1 MNTNINQ
8 SLASVQK
15 TFESNAAKFAPATMQ
30 EAFQPMMDNAKAW
43 GDLLQQQ
50 AQASQSAVAETFEAF
65 KNVKE
70 PQAAMEIMGTFAQ
83 TLLQLTSKNMKD
95 TVALSVSQF
104 KGNVSSL
111 EKTLPASEAVT
122 SIANSMKDS
131 ATQMET
137 SVESSVNEGA
147 AAIKKVRVS

>member
-1 MNTNINQ
+1 MNMNQ
-8 SLASVQK
+8 
-15 TFESNAAKFAPATMQ
+15 TFESAQKSIQSSTEKFTPEAMQ
-30 EAFQPMMDNAKAW
+30 EAFQPIMNNMKAW
-43 GDLLQQQ
+43 GELVQQQ
-50 AQASQSAVAETFEAF
+50 AQASQTVVTETFEAF

-70 PQAAMEIMGTFAQ
+70 PQAALEVMGTFAQ
-83 TLLQLTSKNMKD
+83 NLVEMTSKNLKE

-104 KGNVSSL
+104 KGNVDSMQ
-111 EKTLPASEAVT
+111 KNLPASDAVS

>member
-1 MNTNINQ
+1 MNQN
-8 SLASVQK
+8 
-15 TFESNAAKFAPATMQ
+15 FESAQKSIQSSAEKFTPEAMQ
-30 EAFQPMMDNAKAW
+30 EAFQPIMNNMKAW
-43 GDLLQQQ
+43 GELVQQQ
-50 AQASQSAVAETFEAF
+50 AQASQTVVTETFEAF

-70 PQAAMEIMGTFAQ
+70 PQAALEIMGTFAQ
-83 TLLQLTSKNMKD
+83 NLVEMTSKNLKE

-104 KGNVSSL
+104 KGNVDSMQ
-111 EKTLPASEAVT
+111 KNLPASDAVT

>member
-1 MNTNINQ
+1 MNMNQ
-8 SLASVQK
+8 N
-15 TFESNAAKFAPATMQ
+15 FESAQKSIQSSAEKFTPEAMQ
-30 EAFQPMMDNAKAW
+30 EAFQPIMNNMKAW
-43 GDLLQQQ
+43 GELVQQQ
-50 AQASQSAVAETFEAF
+50 AQASQTVVTETFEAF

-70 PQAAMEIMGTFAQ
+70 PQAALEIMGTFAQ
-83 TLLQLTSKNMKD
+83 NLVEMTSKNLKE

-104 KGNVSSL
+104 KGNVDSMQ
-111 EKTLPASEAVT
+111 KNLPASDAVT

>member
-1 MNTNINQ
+1 MNQ
-8 SLASVQK
+8 
-15 TFESNAAKFAPATMQ
+15 TFESAQKSIQSSAEKFTPEAMQ
-30 EAFQPMMDNAKAW
+30 EAFQPIMNNMKAW
-43 GDLLQQQ
+43 GELVQQQ
-50 AQASQSAVAETFEAF
+50 AQASQTVVTETFEAF

-70 PQAAMEIMGTFAQ
+70 PQAALEIMGTFAQ
-83 TLLQLTSKNMKD
+83 NLVEMTSKNLKE

-104 KGNVSSL
+104 KGNVDSMQ
-111 EKTLPASEAVT
+111 KNLPASDAVT

>member
-1 MNTNINQ
+1 MNMNQ
-8 SLASVQK
+8 
-15 TFESNAAKFAPATMQ
+15 TFESAQKSIQSSAEKFTPEAMQ
-30 EAFQPMMDNAKAW
+30 EAFQPIMNNMKAW
-43 GDLLQQQ
+43 GELVQQQ
-50 AQASQSAVAETFEAF
+50 AQASQTVVTETFEAF

-70 PQAAMEIMGTFAQ
+70 PQAALEIMGTFAQ
-83 TLLQLTSKNMKD
+83 NLVEMTSKNLKE

-104 KGNVSSL
+104 KGNVDSMQ
-111 EKTLPASEAVT
+111 KNLPASDAVT

>member
-1 MNTNINQ
+1 MNQ
-8 SLASVQK
+8 
-15 TFESNAAKFAPATMQ
+15 TFESAQKSIQSSAEKFTPEAMQ
-30 EAFQPMMDNAKAW
+30 EAFQPIMNNMKAW
-43 GDLLQQQ
+43 GELVQQQ
-50 AQASQSAVAETFEAF
+50 AQASQTVVTETFEAF

-70 PQAAMEIMGTFAQ
+70 PQAALEVMGTFAQ
-83 TLLQLTSKNMKD
+83 NLVEMTSKNLKE

-104 KGNVSSL
+104 KGNVDSMQ
-111 EKTLPASEAVT
+111 KNLPASDAVS

>member
-1 MNTNINQ
+1 MNQN
-8 SLASVQK
+8 
-15 TFESNAAKFAPATMQ
+15 FESAQKSIQSSAEKFTPEAMQ
-30 EAFQPMMDNAKAW
+30 EAFQPIMNNMKAW
-43 GDLLQQQ
+43 GELVQQQ
-50 AQASQSAVAETFEAF
+50 AQASQTVVTETFEAF

-70 PQAAMEIMGTFAQ
+70 PQAALEIMGTFAQ
-83 TLLQLTSKNMKD
+83 NLVEMTSKNLKE

-104 KGNVSSL
+104 KGNVDSMQ
-111 EKTLPASEAVT
+111 KNLPASDAVT

-147 AAIKKVRVS
+147 AAVKKARVT

>member
-1 MNTNINQ
+1 MNINQ
-8 SLASVQK
+8 SFESVQK
-15 TFESNAAKFAPATMQ
+15 SIQSSTEKFTPEAMQ
-30 EAFQPMMDNAKAW
+30 EAFQPVMNNMKAW
-43 GDLLQQQ
+43 GELVQQQ
-50 AQASQSAVAETFEAF
+50 AQASQSALTETFEAF

-83 TLLQLTSKNMKD
+83 TMMEMTSKNMKD

>member
-15 TFESNAAKFAPATMQ
+15 TFESNAAKFAPAAMQ

-104 KGNVSSL
+104 KGNVTSM
-111 EKTLPASEAVT
+111 EKTMPASEAMT
-122 SIANSMKDS
+122 SIANNMKDAAS
-131 ATQMET
+131 KMES
-137 SVESSVNEGA
+137 SVETSVNEGA
-147 AAIKKVRVS
+147 AAVKKARFS